1 MGAALR
7 KSDSDDAG
15 RFTEDL
21 RVRCPSSLAN
31 AIDKAATRDLMSV
44 SEYVRRSVIDRLK
57 ADGIDPSAITNAA

>member
-1 MGAALR
+1 MGAVFQ

-21 RVRCPSSLAN
+21 RVRCPPSLKT

-44 SEYVRRSVIDRLK
+44 SEYVRRSVIARLK
-57 ADGIDPSAITNAA
+57 ADCIDPVRLR